1 MVAMEWTNRDEAI
14 WEELQEWRQSF
25 FEYEP
30 TDFENAYDKWIDQA
44 FSLLPDSLQ
53 SQFFEKVDG
62 WLFHL
67 NSLLR
72 GTQLQSEASERIV
85 GAARSFDDQVDT
97 LADLRRL
104 SVDKLTYLAQQQAA
118 KHRLYSLIQGGM
130 AGSGKAVWASSDFF
144 AMLVINLRAIQLT
157 AMSFG
162 YDVQTPEGL
171 IETLKVYHTAVM
183 PARLKMFGW
192 EDLMND
198 LKKEGEEYYYDIP
211 ERITDQSWIDEPF
224 KQVLKMALITMLSR
238 KKISGQPLLSMV
250 LGAGINYRTTKN
262 ITDFALKYYQYK
274 HLWQKKGGVL

>member
-1 MVAMEWTNRDEAI
+1 MDWTKRDEVV
-14 WEELQEWRQSF
+14 WEELQEWRQSL
-25 FEYEP
+25 FEYES
-30 TDFENAYDKWIDQA
+30 TDFQNAYDKWIDQA

-53 SQFFEKVDG
+53 IQFFEKVDG

-72 GTQLQSEASERIV
+72 GSQLQSEAPERILS
-85 GAARSFDDQVDT
+85 AARSMSGDIYT
-97 LADLRRL
+97 LADLRKL
-104 SVDKLTYLAQQQAA
+104 SVDKLTYLAEQQAA
-118 KHRLYSLIQGGM
+118 RHRLYSLIQGGM
-130 AGSGKAVWASSDFF
+130 TGSGKAVWVSSDFL

-162 YDVQTPEGL
+162 YDVQSPAGL
-171 IETLKVYHTAVM
+171 LETLKVYHTATM
-183 PARLKMFGW
+183 PDRLKMFGW

-211 ERITDQSWIDEPF
+211 ERVTDQSWIDEPL
-224 KQVLKMALITMLSR
+224 KQVLKIALIVMFAK

-250 LGAGINYRTTKN
+250 IGAGINYRATRK

-274 HLWQKKGGVL
+274 HLLQKNGGEL